1 MHTEL
6 ETMVYSKASSA
17 ASTTTATTAAAT
29 ATTTNAAA
37 SIAISSLPKS
47 TSTTMSEQ
55 EVTIHNLSIEQVIK
69 DKLALMVQEKM
80 DPDQGSAFFVGDLGE
95 VYRQHLR
102 WKAHLPRIEPFFGE
116 QLVYDLLLAAAIIVC
131 RSLLGITGNH

>member
-17 ASTTTATTAAAT
+17 ASTTTATTAT
-29 ATTTNAAA
+29 TTTNNGA
-37 SIAISSLPKS
+37 STAIASLKS
-47 TSTTMSEQ
+47 TSTMSEQ
-55 EVTIHNLSIEQVIK
+55 DVTIHNLSIEQVIK

-116 QLVYDLLLAAAIIVC
+116 QKTFLLYDVLLL
-131 RSLLGITGNH
+131 LLPLLVRAG